1 MATYKQQQQQQPST
15 DGFKYATIEI
25 ASDESLPT
33 TCNKRII
40 IEIDNSDSMKM
51 TCSVDQTRLQKVTDT
66 VMKII
71 TYLFRS
77 EYDLSNIW
85 VGVNS
90 YNDQHKVLI
99 EPVQV
104 TGLTAPQKEETLQ
117 TFSDV
122 LGSIVPNGMTNI
134 ETPVKRFV
142 QMTQATRQERSSCL
156 QMIQDIK
163 ASLYQESLTPAELC
177 VLGDQL
183 KSTSQQLEALPEF
196 EDYLILLTDGQITR
210 GALEDAIV
218 DRYISRVVDDPT
230 TSIYFIGFAKEHSAS
245 GLNKMDCRTGNY
257 FGVINGAEGTAIAAA
272 EIIFRIANPGI
283 HRNIVLSIH
292 SGGAQIYDAL
302 LNQWVP
308 QISMGLFTPGKSIE
322 FYTRIPADED
332 EASVELKYGQMQNQQ
347 QPQNSII
354 IRMDGTLTPNQS
366 EYGMLRLESLQLMA
380 EIKRHNEMYESIDY
394 LTTPKRTVFKGLFAK
409 TNQLIQKIELS
420 DQSTTPEMLDLFND
434 VKMCQL
440 TMGGYSST
448 SLMYNIGRLNA
459 QWFGT
464 CMRNSNVDAAD
475 ITSHLYDGTHH
486 DAMQAPTEPA
496 FLGRAISDSTPRC
509 ISDCM
514 ATLSQQQQQPMDE
527 DFDIESQASATF
539 PPQATIAKRC

>member
-1 MATYKQQQQQQPST
+1 MATYKQQQQPSA

-51 TCSVDQTRLQKVTDT
+51 TCGVDQTRLQKVTDT

-71 TYLFRS
+71 TYLFRP

-104 TGLTAPQKEETLQ
+104 TGLTASQKDETFQ
-117 TFSDV
+117 TFSEV
-122 LGSIVPNGMTNI
+122 LASIVPNGMTNI
-134 ETPVKRFV
+134 ETPVRRFV
-142 QMTQATRQERSSCL
+142 EITQATRQERSSCL
-156 QMIQDIK
+156 QMIQHIK
-163 ASLYQESLTPAELC
+163 ASLYHESLTPAELSC
-177 VLGDQL
+177 LGDQL

-210 GALEDAIV
+210 GANEDVILS
-218 DRYISRVVDDPT
+218 RYISRVVEDPT

-245 GLNKMDCRTGNY
+245 GLNKMDSRSGNY
-257 FGVINGAEGTAIAAA
+257 FGVINGVEGTAIAAA

-332 EASVELKYGQMQNQQ
+332 ESSVELKYGQMQPP
-347 QPQNSII
+347 QPQHSII
-354 IRMDGTLTPNQS
+354 IPLDGTLTPNQS

-394 LTTPKRTVFKGLFAK
+394 LTGTKRKVFKGLFAK
-409 TNQLIQKIELS
+409 TTELIQKIETS

-486 DAMQAPTEPA
+486 DDMKAPTEPA
-496 FLGRAISDSTPRC
+496 FLGRVMSDSTPRC
-509 ISDCM
+509 ISECM
-514 ATLSQQQQQPMDE
+514 VTLSQQPMDE
-527 DFDIESQASATF
+527 VFDIENQASETF
-539 PPQATIAKRC
+539 PLATIAKRC